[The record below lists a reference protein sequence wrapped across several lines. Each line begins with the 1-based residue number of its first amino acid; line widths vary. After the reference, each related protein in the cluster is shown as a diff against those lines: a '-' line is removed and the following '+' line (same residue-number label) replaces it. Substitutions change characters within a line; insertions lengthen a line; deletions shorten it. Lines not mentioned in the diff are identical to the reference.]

1 MAGDSPRD
9 LVFITSNTNKVVEVK
24 GILKEY
30 GIESKHMDLEYPEI
44 QADSI
49 HEVALTSARHLC
61 ERVNRPFFI
70 EDAGLFIEALEG
82 FPGPYSSYVHKTIGN
97 SGILKLMERVQQR
110 ASKFESVVA
119 YADSIREIVVFRG
132 VAEGNISLEARGEG
146 WGFDPIFI
154 PKGANKTY
162 AEMGIDAK
170 QRLSHRRTALERFA
184 VWINQ
189 RKRNGGLKFSL

>member
-1 MAGDSPRD
+1 MADDSPQD
-9 LVFITSNTNKVVEVK
+9 LVFITSNANKVVEVK

-30 GIESKHMDLEYPEI
+30 GIESKHVDLEYPEI
-44 QADSI
+44 QADSL

-61 ERVNRPFFI
+61 ERVNGPFFV
-70 EDAGLFIEALEG
+70 EDAGLFIDALEG

-110 ASKFESVVA
+110 ASRFESVIA
-119 YADSIREIVVFRG
+119 HANSIREIFVFRG
-132 VAEGNISLEARGEG
+132 VVEGSISLEARGEG
-146 WGFDPIFI
+146 WGLDPIFI

-170 QRLSHRRTALERFA
+170 QKLSHRRAALERFA
-184 VWINQ
+184 VWFNQ
-189 RKRNGGLKFSL
+189 RGRNDGLRFSR